1 MEWAVPGME
10 VVSMSDRRIKTV
22 LFVMVVVVL
31 SLYVWA
37 IAANMGGE
45 AEAAT
50 VGMRYQITA
59 ADGDNAWMVD
69 SATGRVWLCE
79 DGGCREMPVANL
91 HPRPGR

>member
-1 MEWAVPGME
+1 MSNPGMK
-10 VVSMSDRRIKTV
+10 MV
-22 LFVMVVVVL
+22 LFVIVAAVL
-31 SLYVWA
+31 SLCVWA
-37 IAANMGGE
+37 IAASMGGE

-50 VGMRYQITA
+50 VAARYQITA
-59 ADGDNAWMVD
+59 GDTATAWMVD

>member
-1 MEWAVPGME
+1 
-10 VVSMSDRRIKTV
+10 MSHLRMKVV
-22 LFVMVVVVL
+22 LFAMVAAVL
-31 SLYVWA
+31 SLCVWA

-50 VGMRYQITA
+50 VAVRYQITA
-59 ADGDNAWMVD
+59 GDGANAWMVD

>member
-1 MEWAVPGME
+1 
-10 VVSMSDRRIKTV
+10 MSGRRLKTV
-22 LFVMVVVVL
+22 LFVMVVAVL
-31 SLYVWA
+31 SLCVWA

-50 VGMRYQITA
+50 VAVRYQITA
-59 ADGDNAWMVD
+59 ADGATAWMVD

-79 DGGCREMPVANL
+79 DGGCREMAVANL